1 VLDPETG
8 LRFSSRNLVACL
20 REGAARMG
28 VSMALYEHSGLD
40 ARLGAYVD
48 HDLAGYQ
55 MATNADVADLEAV
68 MVDEEDAEVNPVGVK
83 GLGEVGIVGTA
94 AAIGNPPRHRRAC
107 DRCRSTWKVSSTAW
121 RELGRRRPRSARLRV
136 APGSCLALQFQSS
149 LSLALRVFTRGCRTI
164 LRVMEGGTSIHDC
177 WNREV
182 VQR

>member
-40 ARLGAYVD
+40 ARRGAYVD

-55 MATNADVADLEAV
+55 MATNADVAYLEAV

-94 AAIGNPPRHRRAC
+94 AAIGNAVHHATGVRAIGADPPGRFPPQPG
-107 DRCRSTWKVSSTAW
+107 VSWGAAG
-121 RELGRRRPRSARLRV
+121 RGLLGS
-136 APGSCLALQFQSS
+136 G
-149 LSLALRVFTRGCRTI
+149 
-164 LRVMEGGTSIHDC
+164 
-177 WNREV
+177 
-182 VQR
+182 

>member
-68 MVDEEDAEVNPVGVK
+68 MVDEEDAEVKPVGS
-83 GLGEVGIVGTA
+83 
-94 AAIGNPPRHRRAC
+94 RA
-107 DRCRSTWKVSSTAW
+107 SA
-121 RELGRRRPRSARLRV
+121 RSASSAPPPPSATPVHHPTGVRV
-136 APGSCLALQFQSS
+136 RSVPIHVES
-149 LSLALRVFTRGCRTI
+149 LVHSLA
-164 LRVMEGGTSIHDC
+164 
-177 WNREV
+177 
-182 VQR
+182 